1 MPRPQP
7 PTPPSVRGQR
17 PRAVFLFDGDCGVCQ
32 NGTDA
37 IRSRIDPPVDLK
49 PYQAIDLTEYGVT
62 HEDVFE
68 GPVLVRPDGT
78 HVIGPLAMAEML
90 KAARQPYRI
99 VGAAMLAPGVRQ
111 LLHAVGPWM
120 YRQRSRLPGST
131 AACSVP
137 VAGGQNDAGR
147 TSESA

>member
-1 MPRPQP
+1 
-7 PTPPSVRGQR
+7 
-17 PRAVFLFDGDCGVCQ
+17 
-32 NGTDA
+32 
-37 IRSRIDPPVDLK
+37 VDLK

-62 HEDVFE
+62 HDDVLE
-68 GPVLVRPDGT
+68 GPVLVRLDGT

-90 KAARQPYRI
+90 KAARRPYPI

-131 AACSVP
+131 AACSV
-137 VAGGQNDAGR
+137 
-147 TSESA
+147 SATGAPTTRG